1 MAELFISHGS
11 YFGIALFL
19 ILTGCGLPIPEE
31 VPILAAGV
39 LSSKGMLNPWIAF
52 SSCLIGA
59 LIGDCLMYSIGHH
72 FGHNLLKD
80 HRWFAKMLSADREE
94 KFEFLIRK
102 HGLKVLFLA
111 RFMVGIRSPV
121 YLSAGILRVGFVRFL
136 LMDLLCATV
145 VVGLFFSL
153 SYAYGERIVN
163 LVRDAELWLTLV
175 VVGALLAFG
184 GWYYH
189 RSRKRLARYIEI
201 QDRRTAR
208 AQERARR
215 KISQPQ
221 KTVA

>member
-39 LSSKGMLNPWIAF
+39 FSSKGLLNPWIAF
-52 SSCLIGA
+52 ASCLSGA
-59 LIGDCLMYSIGHH
+59 LIGDCIMYSIGHY
-72 FGHNLLKD
+72 FGHNLLRD
-80 HRWFAKMLSADREE
+80 HPWFAKLLRSDREE
-94 KFEFLIRK
+94 KFEFMIRK

-136 LMDLLCATV
+136 LMDLLCATA

-153 SYAYGERIVN
+153 SYAYGERLVN
-163 LVRDAELWLTLV
+163 LVREAELWLTIV
-175 VVGALLAFG
+175 VVVVVLAIG
-184 GWYYH
+184 GFYYH
-189 RSRKRLARYIEI
+189 RSRKRLARYVEI
-201 QDRRTAR
+201 QSKR
-208 AQERARR
+208 AANAKERALREV
-215 KISQPQ
+215 SHPQ